1 MIRDI
6 RTAILSILAV
16 FTVFL
21 SAATV
26 AHAAATPAPVS
37 VPVPVPVPCTSE
49 DGSDPG
55 QAFPCRWDATLQGN
69 GRGTSFRLAGP
80 LCTDVQVAASDA
92 AHRAG
97 LPDPIA
103 GACDDADSQLTAD

>member
-6 RTAILSILAV
+6 RTAVLSILAV
-16 FTVFL
+16 FAVFTG
-21 SAATV
+21 AATV

-37 VPVPVPVPCTSE
+37 APVPCTSE

-69 GRGTSFRLAGP
+69 GRGTSFQLDGP
-80 LCTDVQVAASDA
+80 
-92 AHRAG
+92 
-97 LPDPIA
+97 
-103 GACDDADSQLTAD
+103 AD